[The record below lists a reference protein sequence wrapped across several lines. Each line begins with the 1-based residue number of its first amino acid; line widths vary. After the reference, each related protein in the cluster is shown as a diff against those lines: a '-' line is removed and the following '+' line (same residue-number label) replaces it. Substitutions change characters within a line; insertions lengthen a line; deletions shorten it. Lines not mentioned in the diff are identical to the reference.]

1 MASRD
6 RSPRLSEGRLDARNV
21 EKVIVQLKII
31 QDNLQQMILR
41 NRGYLNAAKARRSD
55 YASNDGAE

>member
-21 EKVIVQLKII
+21 DKVILQLKMI
-31 QDNLQQMILR
+31 QDNLQQTILR
-41 NRGYLNAAKARRSD
+41 TRGYLNAAKARRSNC
-55 YASNDGAE
+55 ASNDGAE